1 MHFPSLSAHFS
12 NRTAVLYC
20 TELVGLSFIWP
31 SDVAVRV
38 IMALSRPPLLALYM
52 PILLM
57 IVPSFIAPPPNS
69 LFIIRKN
76 FIFISRDETCN
87 QQRCIKRWK
96 RSLPFHKVQLLF
108 VFFSSVFPFIPF
120 FFLFETYSFI
130 YLFFIFSSFN
140 PYSVPS
146 FCVSF
151 RSH

>member
-57 IVPSFIAPPPNS
+57 IVPSFIAPPTLSSSLGKILFLFPGTKPAISNVALRDERGLCHSIRFSFYLFSLAPSFHLS
-69 LFIIRKN
+69 LF
-76 FIFISRDETCN
+76 
-87 QQRCIKRWK
+87 
-96 RSLPFHKVQLLF
+96 
-108 VFFSSVFPFIPF
+108 F
-120 FFLFETYSFI
+120 FFFWNSFF
-130 YLFFIFSSFN
+130 YLFIFIFSSFN
-140 PYSVPS
+140 PYSVPP